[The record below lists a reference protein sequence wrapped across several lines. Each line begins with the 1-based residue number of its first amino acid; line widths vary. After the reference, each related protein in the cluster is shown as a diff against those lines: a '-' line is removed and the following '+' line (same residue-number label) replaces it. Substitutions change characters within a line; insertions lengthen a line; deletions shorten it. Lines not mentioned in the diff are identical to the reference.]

1 MKRRSSVW
9 DDDHAPYGT
18 YEGER
23 GSPEQWKAAFEFVKL
38 TKGEALA
45 ILQGTVESP
54 YEILGIQSNA
64 TQDEIKSA
72 MRKLVVKFHP
82 DKQGDEDKF
91 RKVMAAYT
99 ILKI

>member
-1 MKRRSSVW
+1 MKRHTSVW
-9 DDDHAPYGT
+9 DDDHTPYGT

-23 GSPEQWKAAFEFVKL
+23 GSSEQWKAAFEFVKL
-38 TKGEALA
+38 TKGEALV
-45 ILQGTVESP
+45 ILQGAIESP

-64 TQDEIKSA
+64 TQDEIKTA
-72 MRKLVVKFHP
+72 MRSLVVKYHP
-82 DKQGDEDKF
+82 DKGGDEEKF